1 MDTEGHGKKLPP
13 QAKGKKKMKR
23 RGPRLTGVSRQRRL
37 ANTRERNRVQILNDN
52 IDRLREL
59 IPLFPDE
66 KKPSK
71 TDTVRMAAEYI
82 GHLTD
87 ILQTTEKPSSTSSG
101 STIDDL
107 DFEDFTSDFDLS
119 DLQFDTDP
127 LPDIYGKTLLNLSS
141 RSSKIRVYTNETTM
155 VHALYRELN

>member
-1 MDTEGHGKKLPP
+1 MDPINTKGKTLP

-37 ANTRERNRVQILNDN
+37 ANARERNRVQILNAK
-52 IDRLREL
+52 IDALRDL

-71 TDTVRMAAEYI
+71 TDTVRLAAEYI

-87 ILQTTEKPSSTSSG
+87 ILETTEKPSSLSDSTASS
-101 STIDDL
+101 SVDDF
-107 DFEDFTSDFDLS
+107 DFDDFTTEFDFS
-119 DLQFDTDP
+119 DLTHDP
-127 LPDIYGKTLLNLSS
+127 FPEIAGK
-141 RSSKIRVYTNETTM
+141 
-155 VHALYRELN
+155 

>member
-1 MDTEGHGKKLPP
+1 MHNSLMDTEVHGKKLPP

-52 IDRLREL
+52 IDRLRDL

-87 ILQTTEKPSSTSSG
+87 ILQTTEQPSSTSSG

-127 LPDIYGKTLLNLSS
+127 LPDILGKKSFSKNLLNYSYG
-141 RSSKIRVYTNETTM
+141 RCF
-155 VHALYRELN
+155 